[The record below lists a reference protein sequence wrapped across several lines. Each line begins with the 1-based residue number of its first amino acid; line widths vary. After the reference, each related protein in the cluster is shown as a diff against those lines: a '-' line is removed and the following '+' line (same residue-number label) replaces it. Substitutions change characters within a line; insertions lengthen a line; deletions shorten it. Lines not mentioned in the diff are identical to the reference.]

1 MSVSYVFDK
10 VAIGLSLFCAVH
22 CLMLPVALVMLPALT
37 STTFGDEQFHQ
48 WMLVAVLPTSLLAL
62 TLGCRQHRRMD
73 IMVIGLTGLAIMIS
87 AALFGH
93 DLLGETGEKIT
104 TLLGA
109 SLIALSHVRNQS
121 LCRRHD
127 CDHH

>member
-62 TLGCRQHRRMD
+62 TLGCRQHQRMD